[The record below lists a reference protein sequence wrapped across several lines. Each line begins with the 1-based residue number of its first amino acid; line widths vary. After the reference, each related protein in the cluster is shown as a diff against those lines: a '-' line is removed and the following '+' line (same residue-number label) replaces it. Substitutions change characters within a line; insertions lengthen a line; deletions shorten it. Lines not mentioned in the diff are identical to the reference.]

1 MLAELVF
8 ECLLCIAEA
17 LLEGLFEGLFPDRRD
32 DRGVR

>member
-8 ECLLCIAEA
+8 ECLLCVAEA